1 MRDQVRAW
9 TNWWRRMTRRILS
22 LVALVLLVAG
32 AIALPSCST
41 ATTQRTPVSQLVL
54 TSLSDPKTFN
64 AIMSEEQNDVLGF
77 LYEGLL
83 SQNGVTGEL
92 EPGLAESW
100 EISEDNLSITFTLRD
115 GLKWSDGQPFTVD
128 DVLFTYNDIL
138 FNPKISTS
146 NQDILRIGETGA
158 FPTVTQVGDRQVEF
172 RSPEPFAPLLRF
184 AGLGVI
190 LPKHA
195 LEQAVKTTNSEG
207 QPLFVSTWGTDT
219 PPEQIIGT
227 GPYQLTSYQPTQR
240 VIVNRNP
247 YYWRKDTNDNAF
259 PYIERVVLQIV
270 ESTDNSLMQFRSGG
284 IDVESVTPDYFA
296 LIKREEE
303 RGNFTIYNGGPR
315 FSTLFLTF
323 NLNQGKRNG
332 QPLVDPIKSRWFN
345 QLEFRRAMAHAI
357 DRQTMINNV
366 YQGLGAPQ
374 HSPIYKQSPY
384 YFPPEKGLPTYDYD
398 PEKARQLLQSIGF
411 QYNPAGE
418 LLDAEGNRVRF
429 TLITNSGNKIREAVG
444 AQIKRDLGAI
454 GILVDFQPIAF
465 NTLVDKMDSSL
476 DWEAM
481 VMGIGG
487 AGVEPA
493 GGINVWSPG
502 GRLHAFNQLPG
513 EGQEPIEGRVVADWE
528 EEIGQLYIQG
538 SQVLDEEKR
547 KAIYA
552 KTQVLAQ
559 EYVPFIYLVNPY
571 EMAAVRNHIQ
581 NVKFSA
587 LGGALWNLYEL
598 QLAK

>member
-1 MRDQVRAW
+1 
-9 TNWWRRMTRRILS
+9 
-22 LVALVLLVAG
+22 
-32 AIALPSCST
+32 
-41 ATTQRTPVSQLVL
+41 VL

-64 AIMSEEQNDVLGF
+64 AIMSEEQNDVLGL

-92 EPGLAESW
+92 EPGLAEAW
-100 EISEDNLSITFTLRD
+100 EISADNLSIIFTLRE
-115 GLKWSDGQPFTVD
+115 GLQWSDGQPFTVD

-138 FNPKISTS
+138 FNPKIPTS
-146 NQDILRIGETGA
+146 NQDLLRIGEAGA
-158 FPTVTQVGDRQVEF
+158 FPKVTQVGDRRVEF

-195 LEQAVKTTNSEG
+195 LAQSVRTTNSEG

-219 PPEQIIGT
+219 PPKQIIGT
-227 GPYQLTSYQPTQR
+227 GPYQLASYQPTQR
-240 VIVNRNP
+240 AIVSRNP
-247 YYWRKDTNDNAF
+247 HYWRKDAKGNSL
-259 PYIERVVLQIV
+259 PYIDRVVLQIV

-284 IDVESVTPDYFA
+284 VDVESITPDYFA

-303 RGNFTIYNGGPR
+303 RGDFTIYNGGPR

-345 QLEFRRAMAHAI
+345 QLEFRRAIAHAI

-366 YQGLGAPQ
+366 YQGLGALQ

-384 YFPPEKGLPTYDYD
+384 YFPPEKGLPTYDFD
-398 PEKARQLLQSIGF
+398 LEKARQLLQSVGF
-411 QYNPAGE
+411 QYNAAGE

-429 TLITNSGNKIREAVG
+429 TLVTNSGNKIREAVG
-444 AQIKRDLGAI
+444 AQIKRDLAAI

-481 VMGIGG
+481 IMGLSG

-493 GGINVWSPG
+493 GGINVWSPS
-502 GRLHAFNQLPG
+502 GRLHVFNQLPG
-513 EGQEPIEGRVVADWE
+513 EGQEPIEGRVVTDWE
-528 EEIGQLYIQG
+528 EEIGRLYVQG
-538 SQVLDEEKR
+538 SQVLDEEER

-559 EYVPFIYLVNPY
+559 EYVPLIFLVNPY

-598 QLAK
+598 QLAQ